1 MKKFSKRLIYHRI
14 FVGFFLGIFASIYVL
29 SSLLS
34 ENEEAINPIA
44 IFISLGTGFVVFVFY
59 IIYGILFYHLSG
71 YEIKENQ
78 IVCKRGVIFKKKSIL
93 DFSKINSV
101 NKKQSIFQKMFGI
114 SSLKIDSG
122 STNSAK
128 EEEVLVIED
137 TNVVNELYTLFKS
150 IDKNNPVLSLNK
162 EKNFLENISLEKDF
176 LENNFLEKD
185 SLDVKVE
192 ENLYTF
198 DSQSK
203 IIYTFVNSFLYL
215 FLTICTVFVICGSLY
230 LNYLFPDENSEAI
243 TLGEILVVTISTFVV
258 FLAICFLGS
267 LLRAFIGY
275 YNYKI
280 TKINDT
286 INVEYGLL
294 VNNHNSFDLSKV
306 KGVVITQGLFQRL
319 FKLAT
324 IKVEVIGYV
333 EGNNN
338 QASIGML
345 IPLCKKKEISTYL
358 EKIIPSHIP
367 LKQENKAKAFIPF
380 ISWYT
385 IIGGLTSILLMIP
398 ASLISLAYNSI
409 EALIALDS
417 IILGIYLLGLVICLF
432 DGLFA
437 YHAQDIRID
446 SENITIYTGSI
457 TKASTVI
464 KKNNIIAI
472 EDITTP
478 FRAKCGIYSYVIH
491 FHTNAFSNTKTV
503 RILDE
508 EYRDELLDC
517 MKY

>member
-78 IVCKRGVIFKKKSIL
+78 IICKRGVIFKKKSIL

-162 EKNFLENISLEKDF
+162 EKNFFEKDSM
-176 LENNFLEKD
+176 END

-345 IPLCKKKEISTYL
+345 IPLCKKKEISTCL

>member
-162 EKNFLENISLEKDF
+162 ENISLENNSF
-176 LENNFLEKD
+176 END
-185 SLDVKVE
+185 SLDVKAE

-230 LNYLFPDENSEAI
+230 LTYLFPDENSEAI

-258 FLAICFLGS
+258 FLAIFFLGS

-280 TKINDT
+280 TKTNDT

-437 YHAQDIRID
+437 YYAQDIRID

-457 TKASTVI
+457 VKASTVI
-464 KKNNIIAI
+464 NKNNIIAI

-503 RILDE
+503 RILGE
-508 EYRDELLDC
+508 EYRDKLLDC
-517 MKY
+517 IKY

>member
-1 MKKFSKRLIYHRI
+1 MKKFSKRLIYHSF
-14 FVGFFLGIFASIYVL
+14 FVGFFLGIFAGIYAL

-34 ENEEAINPIA
+34 ENEEAINSIA
-44 IFISLGTGFVVFVFY
+44 IFISLGIGFVVFVFY

-78 IVCKRGVIFKKKSIL
+78 IICKRGVIFKKKSIL
-93 DFSKINSV
+93 NFSKINSV
-101 NKKQSIFQKMFGI
+101 NKKQSIIQKMFGI

-122 STNSAK
+122 STNSAEK
-128 EEEVLVIED
+128 EEVLVIED

-162 EKNFLENISLEKDF
+162 ENIS
-176 LENNFLEKD
+176 LEKD

-230 LNYLFPDENSEAI
+230 LTYLFTDENSEAI
-243 TLGEILVVTISTFVV
+243 TLAEIIVVTISTFVV

-345 IPLCKKKEISTYL
+345 IPLCKMSEISTYL

-398 ASLISLAYNSI
+398 ASLISLAYNLV
-409 EALIALDS
+409 EALIALNS
-417 IILGIYLLGLVICLF
+417 IILGIYLLGLII
-432 DGLFA
+432 DSIDSLFA
-437 YHAQDIRID
+437 YYAQDIRID

-457 TKASTVI
+457 VKASTVI
-464 KKNNIIAI
+464 KKSNIIAI

-503 RILDE
+503 KILGE
-508 EYRDELLDC
+508 EDRDKLLAC

>member
-78 IVCKRGVIFKKKSIL
+78 IICKRGVIFKKKSIL

-162 EKNFLENISLEKDF
+162 EKDFLENISLEKD
-176 LENNFLEKD
+176 
-185 SLDVKVE
+185 SLNVKVE
-192 ENLYTF
+192 ENLYNF

-280 TKINDT
+280 TKTNDT

-385 IIGGLTSILLMIP
+385 IIGGLTSISLMIP

-457 TKASTVI
+457 VKTSTVI

-478 FRAKCGIYSYVIH
+478 FRAKCGLYSYVIH

-508 EYRDELLDC
+508 EYRDKLLDC
-517 MKY
+517 IKY

>member
-1 MKKFSKRLIYHRI
+1 MKKFSKRLIYHSF
-14 FVGFFLGIFASIYVL
+14 FVGFFLGIFAGIYVL

-34 ENEEAINPIA
+34 ENEEAINSIA
-44 IFISLGTGFVVFVFY
+44 IFISFGIGFVVFVFY

-78 IVCKRGVIFKKKSIL
+78 IICKRGVIFKKKSIL
-93 DFSKINSV
+93 NFSKINSV
-101 NKKQSIFQKMFGI
+101 NKKQSIIQKMFGI

-122 STNSAK
+122 STNSAEK
-128 EEEVLVIED
+128 EEVLVIED

-150 IDKNNPVLSLNK
+150 IDKNNPVLSLDK
-162 EKNFLENISLEKDF
+162 EN
-176 LENNFLEKD
+176 D
-185 SLDVKVE
+185 SLNGKVE

-215 FLTICTVFVICGSLY
+215 FMTICTVFVIGGSLY
-230 LNYLFPDENSEAI
+230 LSYLFPDENSEVI
-243 TLGEILVVTISTFVV
+243 TLGEILVVIISTFVG
-258 FLAICFLGS
+258 FLAICYLGS

-280 TKINDT
+280 TKNNET

-338 QASIGML
+338 QTSIGML
-345 IPLCKKKEISTYL
+345 IPLCKKSEISTYL

-398 ASLISLAYNSI
+398 ASLISLAYNLV
-409 EALIALDS
+409 EALIALNS
-417 IILGIYLLGLVICLF
+417 IILGIYLLGLIIVSI
-432 DGLFA
+432 DSLFA
-437 YHAQDIRID
+437 YYAQDIRID
-446 SENITIYTGSI
+446 SENITIYSGSI
-457 TKASTVI
+457 VKASTVI
-464 KKNNIIAI
+464 KKSNIIAI

-503 RILDE
+503 KILGE
-508 EYRDELLDC
+508 EDRDKLLAC